1 MMVVIF
7 EVVPNP
13 GCQERYLEIAADLKS
28 SLSEIA
34 GFISIERFQ
43 SMVNPERLLS
53 LSFWENE
60 AAVQAW
66 RRQIYHRE
74 AQTQGREQLFADYRL
89 RVAEVV
95 RDYGMF
101 NRAQAPRS
109 N

>member
-7 EVVPNP
+7 EVMPNL
-13 GCQERYLEIAADLKS
+13 GCQQKYLDIAASLKA
-28 SLSEIA
+28 SLSDIQ

-43 SMVNPERLLS
+43 SMADPERLLS

-60 AAVQAW
+60 AAVRAW
-66 RRQIYHRE
+66 RQQLYHSE

-101 NRAQAPRS
+101 DRAQAPG
-109 N
+109 NH

>member
-28 SLSEIA
+28 SLSNIE

-53 LSFWENE
+53 LSFW
-60 AAVQAW
+60 
-66 RRQIYHRE
+66 
-74 AQTQGREQLFADYRL
+74 
-89 RVAEVV
+89 
-95 RDYGMF
+95 
-101 NRAQAPRS
+101 
-109 N
+109 